1 MRLIKFLLIWILAL
15 LGNEMAAAGLCYK
28 ARTTLEDIIEH
39 IPEGEL
45 PASFVGLPELR
56 VALGN

>member
-1 MRLIKFLLIWILAL
+1 
-15 LGNEMAAAGLCYK
+15 MAAAGLCYK